1 MHFSLRC
8 IQVIA
13 GVLGRAGETGQK
25 QRLAAAAQG
34 NITYQPAQGLIMAD
48 GDKDG
53 DKTDAGKILSGSTSR
68 MGEGVPRERVDET
81 TETIDTGLGN
91 AEEMVTKMDE
101 VSNYE
106 IHRTKGGRDI
116 KATS

>member
-34 NITYQPAQGLIMAD
+34 NITYQPAQGLIM
-48 GDKDG
+48 
-53 DKTDAGKILSGSTSR
+53 
-68 MGEGVPRERVDET
+68 GEGVPRERVDET

-91 AEEMVTKMDE
+91 AEEMANKRDE
-101 VSNYE
+101 VSNHE
-106 IHRTKGGRDI
+106 SHRTKGGRDI
-116 KATS
+116 KAIS